1 MAASPC
7 ALGVMIADDIVWEGG
22 GPDIID
28 LTADIPEAFLPMHDE
43 VGASCA
49 A

>member
-1 MAASPC
+1 
-7 ALGVMIADDIVWEGG
+7 MIADDIVWEGG
-22 GPDIID
+22 GSDIID
-28 LTADIPEAFLPMHDE
+28 LTADIPEAVLPMQDE